1 MKEQIEKEISLS
13 QEVFQSLPTNNIKN
27 RKKFLTEIEKEI
39 AHYQEQ
45 LNTIYQEL
53 ENRQKPY
60 IGLQEDQYPE
70 YDDALLQLTKAL
82 QYTNNLS
89 TAYEKLKL
97 DKSIY
102 HLNHY
107 QASDLK
113 ENNKTL
119 KRIVD
124 VFKKAGIPL
133 QSKDFTYTKFVTEY
147 MESFFSYQYYL
158 DSRDLEKVF
167 ENLYWKDPYLI
178 LEIELNIRHLYLKN
192 QVKFEK
198 YIKNLTRQLLTQFEK
213 GEKNII
219 DDYAYLRH
227 KLEQLQLENR
237 NNLLYHFVNDDYHVE
252 DYTEEKIHSL
262 IKKYFISYQEGQ
274 NLDEIYENTL
284 KLLHSLEEYRNY
296 RICEPFIEKMKK
308 LYHEPLEKNIISKHE
323 KKIRE
328 LEKKLFKL
336 NKKSTNSLKKTKVDE
351 LEPKI
356 NQVIQEIHEQYT
368 EIDKVMFQYVLKEH
382 IRDNSTIFKA
392 LLLLSQ
398 YYWFIADLCREQ
410 DANSDYETIDNNYQQ
425 LLSFVLNP
433 DNTMINNITMVGDI
447 DISDMVIS
455 NYQLLGVQ
463 ITKDM
468 LEDNNLTLCMEDL
481 KKILIY
487 HQLQKFDISIS
498 SLMDMKKIQKIME
511 ANNSMSK

>member
-308 LYHEPLEKNIISKHE
+308 LYHEPLEKNII
-323 KKIRE
+323 
-328 LEKKLFKL
+328 
-336 NKKSTNSLKKTKVDE
+336 
-351 LEPKI
+351 
-356 NQVIQEIHEQYT
+356 
-368 EIDKVMFQYVLKEH
+368 
-382 IRDNSTIFKA
+382 
-392 LLLLSQ
+392 
-398 YYWFIADLCREQ
+398 
-410 DANSDYETIDNNYQQ
+410 
-425 LLSFVLNP
+425 
-433 DNTMINNITMVGDI
+433 
-447 DISDMVIS
+447 
-455 NYQLLGVQ
+455 
-463 ITKDM
+463 
-468 LEDNNLTLCMEDL
+468 
-481 KKILIY
+481 
-487 HQLQKFDISIS
+487 
-498 SLMDMKKIQKIME
+498 
-511 ANNSMSK
+511 